1 MNRERYLTE
10 IGQSTG
16 SEPRNGAG
24 CGLPPGRLRMGVGEG
39 RGWERR
45 RTPVGEGGWE
55 RLSVTTENELLA

>member
-16 SEPRNGAG
+16 SEPSGGAG

-39 RGWERR
+39 EGMGTTKNPPWVRGD
-45 RTPVGEGGWE
+45 G
-55 RLSVTTENELLA
+55 ND